1 MKEAYS
7 AQCYAVKQWLTK
19 VLTIPGPSA
28 GATAHVSCVTCPHP
42 GLRPGRAQKHIRY
55 LVVWT
60 VHFVLHT
67 IHLILQASVCPLVC
81 VPEECTLCD
90 LAAEVVDM
98 LTPVI
103 RTLVLLSIQLES
115 NIFNWLVYYIV
126 QLLLKISLWQN
137 KDGAE
142 NYSFLRQLEIASLF
156 IMEINVCNWLETP
169 YLGTAFRMFLL
180 SSDTNF

>member
-1 MKEAYS
+1 M
-7 AQCYAVKQWLTK
+7 
-19 VLTIPGPSA
+19 LTIPGPSA
-28 GATAHVSCVTCPHP
+28 GCWAAHVSCVTCPHP
-42 GLRPGRAQKHIRY
+42 GLPGRAEKHIRY

-60 VHFVLHT
+60 VHFALHT
-67 IHLILQASVCPLVC
+67 IHLILQDCRPQFAPLSAYPRSVRC
-81 VPEECTLCD
+81 VTLLPE
-90 LAAEVVDM
+90 EVVDM

-169 YLGTAFRMFLL
+169 CLGTACRMFLL